1 LREYNTLKELY
12 NVVWIARSGD
22 LLLVTANPEPYG
34 LDNGMSLDDLVSRLM
49 QPLVLLRKVGV
60 VLYVLNALNAS

>member
-12 NVVWIARSGD
+12 DVVWIARSGD

-49 QPLVLLRKVGV
+49 
-60 VLYVLNALNAS
+60 

>member
-1 LREYNTLKELY
+1 VGGGKSSLAALFAEQALEQCFLREYNTLKELY

-49 QPLVLLRKVGV
+49 
-60 VLYVLNALNAS
+60 